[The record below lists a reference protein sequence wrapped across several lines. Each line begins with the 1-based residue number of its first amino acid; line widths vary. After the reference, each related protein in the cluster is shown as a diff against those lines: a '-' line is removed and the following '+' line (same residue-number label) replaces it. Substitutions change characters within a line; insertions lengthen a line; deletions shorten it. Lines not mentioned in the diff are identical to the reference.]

1 MNLFDAGGQAIA
13 LMKEHGLTARG
24 WRFEWDNAVRRFGAC
39 HYSKRRISLSRE
51 LTKKSSEAGV
61 IDTIKHEICH
71 ALVGHEAGHGPAW
84 KAMAVKLGANPKRCK
99 EIEGEQPDLRKKLPS
114 VVTFPAER
122 FLEFADNLV
131 QESATEEPEP
141 EEDDEEEDEEEENDP
156 PAEPE
161 EDDEGAAGANGGQ
174 AGPNPDVG
182 SLLTWDAIRPEI
194 ESIYRVKLAD
204 DDPLRM
210 NADVVRLVLMQSQ
223 VAAAAV
229 LKKQVEDQLAGFNQ
243 SMDTSLKARSA
254 EGHANIVKMLTVAQS
269 QLKQA
274 GVESQDALRDSVGD
288 LVEAAKDLR
297 SINRSVR
304 TNDWLI
310 GAIFMAIIL
319 LVGIGVGVMYA
330 RLSW

>member
-229 LKKQVEDQLAGFNQ
+229 LKKQVEDQL
-243 SMDTSLKARSA
+243 
-254 EGHANIVKMLTVAQS
+254 TVAQS